1 MTLKSAGDPTATDE
15 LQILIVE
22 DVALE
27 AEIAARHLRKQG
39 IQCHVHCVATE
50 VEFLRAL
57 SEHPPHLILSDYTL
71 PDFDGVRAL
80 NLAMAHAPDVP
91 FIFVS
96 GTIGEER
103 AIDALRRGATDYVLK
118 DNLARLGPA
127 VERALR
133 EVRFRIAKRDAE
145 NMLRDIVATSQD
157 WIWQLDRDGRFTF
170 CSPAVFKILGYRPEA
185 MLGQRFDRY
194 LDEEFAVSVDSLL
207 PVLSGTKSTLTGV
220 AARWRHADGQFRWL
234 ERNAISL
241 HDDQGR
247 PIGYRGIDRDITQRR
262 EQQTRIQRLS
272 RSHRMLS
279 SINSAILRVRGR
291 ADLFQEACRIA
302 VDQGG
307 YDRAMVSQ
315 VDPVAGEL
323 RAVAWSGARSEF
335 LERSVTSLQVAPS
348 DPFDMNL
355 QALLS
360 GVAMVSDDLS
370 QVAAQSAF
378 KNAMLDL
385 GFRSCVVLPLAVD
398 HTPIGTLMLNS
409 TQTSMLDTAE
419 LRVLQELA
427 ANIGYALQY
436 FDKEDAVQFL
446 SYFDSVTGLAKRS
459 LFCDRF
465 ARSLAATTG
474 ADASGAAAS
483 GAVASGAVGST
494 VAVVV
499 FDVQRLSLVNDSL
512 GRDVGDRLLEQIAE
526 RLKNHFGDAR
536 SVAHFGGGTFAA
548 FFSDLVDPTQTGR
561 LLHSEAARFFAD
573 PFLIEGR
580 ELRASIRSG
589 FAYYPDDGRTADT
602 VVQSAEAALTRAK
615 QIGTPYVLHS
625 LMGRDADHGRL
636 ALEARLSG
644 AMQRDELL
652 LYYQPQVDIDTR
664 RVVGVEALMR
674 WRDKQQGLVLPGVF
688 IPLLESMGLIV
699 DAGRWAIE
707 QAAKDC
713 RAWRA
718 LGAADLRC
726 SVNVS
731 ALQLRER
738 DFVERVI
745 AATGA
750 VPGESMPIDLELTES
765 MLMHDLESSTQ
776 KFETLRRAGLRIAI
790 DDFGTGYSSLQHLA
804 RLPIDTLKIDRS
816 FVQGIVDNPHDRSIV
831 ATIIQLAKQFAMST
845 VAEGVETDEQLSLLR
860 EMRCDQAQGYL
871 FSKPVTA
878 AGITQMLREAGY
890 S

>member
-1 MTLKSAGDPTATDE
+1 MTAPSPGNPAVSDDLR
-15 LQILIVE
+15 ILIVE
-22 DVALE
+22 DVAIE
-27 AEIAARHLRKQG
+27 AEIAARHLQKQG
-39 IQCHVHCVATE
+39 LQCHIHCVATE
-50 VEFLRAL
+50 AEFLRAL
-57 SEHPPHLILSDYTL
+57 NEHPPHLILSDYTL

-80 NLAMAHAPDVP
+80 NLAMTHAPDVP

-127 VERALR
+127 AERALR
-133 EVRFRIAKRDAE
+133 EVRDQVAKRDAE
-145 NMLRDIVATSQD
+145 HMLRDIVATSQD
-157 WIWQLDRDGRFTF
+157 WIWQLDREGRFTF
-170 CSPAVFKILGYRPEA
+170 CSPAVFKILGYRPED

-194 LDEEFAVSVDSLL
+194 LDEEFAVNVDSLL

-241 HDDQGR
+241 RDEKGK
-247 PIGYRGIDRDITQRR
+247 PVGYRGIDRDITQRR

-291 ADLFQEACRIA
+291 AELFQEACRIA

-307 YDRAMVSQ
+307 YDRAMVCQ

-323 RAVAWSGARSEF
+323 RTVAWAGARSEF
-335 LERSVTSLQVAPS
+335 LERRATSLQVAPS

-370 QVAAQSAF
+370 QVVAQSAF

-385 GFRSCVVLPLAVD
+385 GFRSCVVLPLVVD

-409 TQTSMLDTAE
+409 TQTSMLDTTE

-465 ARSLAATTG
+465 ARSLATLQSG
-474 ADASGAAAS
+474 DGSGAVAS
-483 GAVASGAVGST
+483 GAVASGAAAST
-494 VAVVV
+494 AVVV

-512 GRDVGDRLLEQIAE
+512 GRDIGDRLLEQIAE

-536 SVAHFGGGTFAA
+536 HVAHFGGGTFAA
-548 FFSDLVDPTQTGR
+548 VFSDLVDPSQTGR
-561 LLHSEAARFFAD
+561 LLHNEAARLFAD

-615 QIGTPYVLHS
+615 QLGTPYVLHS
-625 LMGRDADHGRL
+625 LMGKDADQGRL
-636 ALEARLSG
+636 ALESRLSG
-644 AMQRDELL
+644 AMQREELL

-664 RVVGVEALMR
+664 RIVGVEALMR

-750 VPGESMPIDLELTES
+750 APGESMPIDLELTES
-765 MLMHDLESSTQ
+765 MLMHDLGSSTQ

-871 FSKPVTA
+871 FGKPVTA
-878 AGITQMLREAGY
+878 AEITQMLREANHW
-890 S
+890 